1 MSAVIE
7 CFLVALRL
15 GLTSFGGPV
24 AHVSYFREEYV
35 GRLEWIPESRFA
47 EIMSL
52 TQFIPGPGSSQLG
65 AAIGYERAGLLGG
78 FATWIGFT
86 LPSALVLILVALGIG
101 DLSGDQAQGALRGL
115 KLVALTV
122 VTGALIGMRK
132 SLAPDLRRIILA
144 FLVLVTLWVFS
155 YQWMTI
161 LMITISGA
169 IGILTLSAGEKI
181 EEQKTGERGLLGWG
195 ALVVFFLLLFVSM
208 GDSGPLAG
216 IYRAGSLVFGGGH
229 VVLPLLQ
236 ESMVEGGYMPNE
248 VFLGGYGA
256 TQGVPGPVFT
266 FAAFLG
272 VKANIFDNPWLG
284 AGAALIAVFLPGM
297 LLLGGTM
304 RIWGRLRSKRLA
316 QRAVNGAN
324 AGVVGVLGVALLRMA
339 TDQSTLTGWIDFGCV
354 CIFFLILRKKVIP
367 VWALVIISAA
377 GGALIA

>member
-266 FAAFLG
+266 FSAFLG

-304 RIWGRLRSKRLA
+304 RIWGRLRGKRWA